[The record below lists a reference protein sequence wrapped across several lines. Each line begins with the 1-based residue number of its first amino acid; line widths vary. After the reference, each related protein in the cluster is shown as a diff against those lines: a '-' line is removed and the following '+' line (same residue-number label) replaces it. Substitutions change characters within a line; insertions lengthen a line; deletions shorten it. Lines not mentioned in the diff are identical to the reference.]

1 MRAAICLATALAVC
15 LGTAA
20 SAASLNGTV
29 NSGIGA
35 KGAHA
40 GVNGNLH
47 SRANAHLNA
56 GNRSPNGIYNSA
68 VGSKGAHSGT
78 NGTLHSSGNRAINS
92 LK

>member
-1 MRAAICLATALAVC
+1 ML
-15 LGTAA
+15 
-20 SAASLNGTV
+20 
-29 NSGIGA
+29 
-35 KGAHA
+35 

-47 SRANAHLNA
+47 SSANTHLNA